1 MDHSLVFATGDMQR
15 RYDQMAREA
24 GILLAMVPPYEG
36 NEWLT
41 LQFSRSSKLFPP
53 PMLWLVAGLVG
64 LVVRRPKQLGLAL
77 ALAGAALL
85 VLAFQ
90 ALAIYTIVEFA
101 IPVAPA
107 FVVLGAAGLVGTRM
121 ATSE

>member
-1 MDHSLVFATGDMQR
+1 MTR
-15 RYDQMAREA
+15 RHAKRGM
-24 GILLAMVPPYEG
+24 LLAKVPPYQG

-53 PMLWLVAGLVG
+53 PVLWLVAGLVG
-64 LVVRRPKQLGLAL
+64 LVVRRPKQSGLAL

-85 VLAFQ
+85 VVAFQ

-107 FVVLGAAGLVGTRM
+107 FIVLGAAGLVGTRM